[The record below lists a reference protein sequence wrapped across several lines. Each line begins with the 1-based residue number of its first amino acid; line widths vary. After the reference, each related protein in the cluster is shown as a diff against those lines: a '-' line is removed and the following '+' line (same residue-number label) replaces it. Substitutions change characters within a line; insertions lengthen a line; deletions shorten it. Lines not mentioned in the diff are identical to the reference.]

1 LHQLIDAIR
10 TDSQG
15 HLLPMRQYS
24 LRNGLTWLLV
34 KEGEMQTLTLS
45 LLSMAGCCL
54 LLMPGMVLAKVRI
67 QTQFLQFPKFP
78 HCHIPPQ
85 VQHTP
90 ATASISVISAYEGA
104 DREPRLIVDAA
115 KKQQNVVQNSPP
127 AAAIA
132 YNTNPVEPESRGKQ
146 PGL

>member
-1 LHQLIDAIR
+1 
-10 TDSQG
+10 
-15 HLLPMRQYS
+15 MRQYS

-45 LLSMAGCCL
+45 LLFMAGCCL
-54 LLMPGMVLAKVRI
+54 LLMPGMVVAQVRI
-67 QTQFLQFPKFP
+67 QTQFPKFP
-78 HCHIPPQ
+78 QFPQFQKTSPQ
-85 VQHTP
+85 VQRTSATTGISVTP
-90 ATASISVISAYEGA
+90 AYHGA
-104 DREPRLIVDAA
+104 DREPRLIVDAS
-115 KKQQNVVQNSPP
+115 KKQHNVVQNSPP